1 MKKAIKENWKR
12 WITSTIITFFSGFCF
27 VLLAKIDSID
37 VYTLETGAIVGIIV
51 AAIRAGLKAVV
62 EAYLLKYPQK
72 KGK

>member
-27 VLLAKIDSID
+27 VLLAKIDSIN
-37 VYTLETGAIVGIIV
+37 VYTLETGAYAGIIV

>member
-37 VYTLETGAIVGIIV
+37 VYTLETGAIAGIIV

>member
-27 VLLAKIDSID
+27 VLLAQIDSIN
-37 VYTLETGAIVGIIV
+37 VYTLETGAYSGIIV